1 MRTFQRKITSIW
13 CGVGVLFL
21 DAPISTRVKNMKC
34 QHKSAVWH
42 SVWGCLFQSTKLC
55 IASSVSE
62 LNYLMNKFT
71 IIQSNAI
78 ARQNRP
84 RINRP
89 DIIAQRAKQS
99 RRLCPVSA
107 SMIYHVYGSHLLLRY
122 KIAPMISRSCLRPKI
137 SLCAL
142 TSSNNGTSPAIV
154 THNSSEESDKKS
166 VRVRWLLV
174 REKVGPI
181 ISRNCMWQKIGRLCW
196 LCFTPTFSRISL
208 RQKIGPCALGNRQQ
222 SS

>member
-1 MRTFQRKITSIW
+1 MELIFNYYK
-13 CGVGVLFL
+13 
-21 DAPISTRVKNMKC
+21 
-34 QHKSAVWH
+34 
-42 SVWGCLFQSTKLC
+42 WG
-55 IASSVSE
+55 
-62 LNYLMNKFT
+62 FT
-71 IIQSNAI
+71 IWYNHNHMPSAHGLIFVYDEWKSV
-78 ARQNRP
+78 RVC
-84 RINRP
+84 
-89 DIIAQRAKQS
+89 
-99 RRLCPVSA
+99 RLFN
-107 SMIYHVYGSHLLLRY
+107 LLLRY